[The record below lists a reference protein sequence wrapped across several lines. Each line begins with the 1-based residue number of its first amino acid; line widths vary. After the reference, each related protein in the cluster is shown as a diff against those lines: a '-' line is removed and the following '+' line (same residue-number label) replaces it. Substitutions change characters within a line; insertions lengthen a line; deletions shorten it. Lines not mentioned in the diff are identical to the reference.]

1 MGQYFQVNGDYNI
14 KAKDTGTITL
24 QAGDVKVVGNLT
36 VIGSSSNVNSINLD
50 IKDRIIT
57 LNKGESGAGITA
69 TYAGIEIDRG
79 SSSRAALVFDETNP
93 TGIGG
98 SVGTW
103 MIGSGTDPSYGFT
116 DSNLKLRRILTNAST
131 DSGDLILIGTGTGV
145 VKVSGTTNY
154 EVQVTDDDDLP
165 NKKYVDDAIQNNP
178 TFQITRL
185 DTRVIIADSAVTP
198 NLSST
203 GGSMAY
209 YNNLGIGLPT
219 SESLMSIIIDGTIAG
234 QFYSNRA
241 SLFGFDISYGTISN
255 GQTTNDNIY
264 IQTNGTGKLQTNY
277 GIQLDNNAVSP
288 AQISGSHVIYSRP
301 QAGGNS
307 GLFFVNTENNRDEL
321 VSRNRALLFSMLF

>member
-24 QAGDVKVVGNLT
+24 QAGNVRVAGNLT
-36 VIGSSSNVNSINLD
+36 VTGTSSTVNSVDLD

-57 LNKGESGAGITA
+57 LNKGESSSGVTNR
-69 TYAGIEIDRG
+69 YSGIEIDRG

-103 MIGSGTDPSYGFT
+103 MIGGGTDPSYGFA
-116 DSNLKLRRILTNAST
+116 DSNLKLRRILTDAAYS
-131 DSGDLILIGTGTGV
+131 DLVLIGTGTGV
-145 VKVSGTTNY
+145 VTVTGTTDY